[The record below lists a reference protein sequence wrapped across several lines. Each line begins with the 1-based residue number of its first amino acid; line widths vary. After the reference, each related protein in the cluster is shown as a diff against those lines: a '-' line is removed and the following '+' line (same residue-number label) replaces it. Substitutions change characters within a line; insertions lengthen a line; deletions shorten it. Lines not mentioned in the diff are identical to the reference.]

1 MNSENYALCRQ
12 AGGELLETSWGR
24 LLWTASRQIGN
35 SQSMSFGRVTIR
47 AGETNPRH
55 RHPNCDE
62 ILHLL
67 SGRLEHFLSGA
78 RIIMEAGDT
87 IAIPQG
93 AWHQARSIGDEDAEI
108 VICFSSA
115 ERLTEIA
122 T

>member
-1 MNSENYALCRQ
+1 MNTENNPLCRQ
-12 AGGELLETSWGR
+12 ADGEVLETSWGH
-24 LLWTASRQIGN
+24 LVWTASRRIGN
-35 SQSMSFGRVTIR
+35 SQSMSFGRVVIR
-47 AGETNPRH
+47 AGEANPRH

-67 SGRLEHFLSGA
+67 SGRLEHSLAGA
-78 RIIMEAGDT
+78 KIIMEAGDT

-93 AWHQARSIGDEDAEI
+93 AWHQARAIGDEDAEL

-122 T
+122 P